1 MNMTPNDPPSRLRK
15 SEAETSGI
23 PKLGSPLLIG
33 PTIAT
38 PDPSRPNSCTAKIPS
53 STATSDAGITGFHS
67 FSPRTSTRDNP
78 PTSSVRPLV

>member
-1 MNMTPNDPPSRLRK
+1 MNMRPNDAPSKLRK

-23 PKLGSPLLIG
+23 PKLGSPLLTG
-33 PTIAT
+33 PTVAT
-38 PDPSRPNSCTAKIPS
+38 PDASRPKRGTARIPS
-53 STATSDAGITGFHS
+53 NTATSDAGIAGFHT